1 LSENQNPTT
10 ESSGIVGIV
19 NCRLPQAYW
28 RDGDIGVLFNGKAE
42 EVLPCIESESIDLTV
57 TSPPYDN
64 LRTYNGYSWNFET
77 IAKELY
83 RVTKPGG
90 VCVWVVG
97 DATIDGSETLTS
109 AKQKIFF
116 REGCG
121 WNIHD
126 TMFYHHYGAPSVH
139 RFQKR
144 YEQEVE
150 YCFVLSKGK
159 VKTWNPVMIEK
170 RWVDKRKVKGGR
182 REVDG
187 RIIESYKPS
196 LSDITVSGNMWHYNV
211 GGGHQTSDKEAH
223 EHPAVFPELLAVDH
237 IESWSNVG
245 DTVLDCFMGSGTTG
259 KAAKLLK
266 RKWVGIEISDKYCDL
281 IRRRLNPPMPL
292 FDTVGAANGS

>member
-1 LSENQNPTT
+1 M
-10 ESSGIVGIV
+10 SGVFMVV

-28 RDGDIGVLFNGKAE
+28 RDGDIGVLYNGKAE
-42 EVLPCIESESIDLTV
+42 EVLPCMESESIDLIV

-64 LRTYNGYSWNFET
+64 LRAYNGYSWDFET

-90 VCVWVVG
+90 VCVWIVG
-97 DATIDGSETLTS
+97 DQTIDGSETLTS

-126 TMFYHHYGAPSVH
+126 TMIYRRQGKYPDEL
-139 RFQKR
+139 R
-144 YEQEVE
+144 YWQDFE
-150 YCFVLSKGK
+150 YTYVLSKGK
-159 VKTWNPVMIEK
+159 PRTVNLIRDEPTKK
-170 RWVDKRKVKGGR
+170 RAGASMNGSKRER
-182 REVDG
+182 DG
-187 RIIESYKPS
+187 RLLSVRTHRKSYDLKVRS
-196 LSDITVSGNMWHYNV
+196 NIWDLGVSSNGTN
-211 GGGHQTSDKEAH
+211 DDEAF
-223 EHPAVFPELLAVDH
+223 EHPAIFPEQLALDH
-237 IESWSNVG
+237 IRSWSNVG